1 MAFAYAVTR
10 ATVVGDQR
18 MIVGTFTNTDTD
30 SGGAIATGLGL
41 VNAFEVIPTSH
52 VDASLPKITIS
63 GGTVTVVCDNGLDG
77 NWVAVGK

>member
-1 MAFAYAVTR
+1 
-10 ATVVGDQR
+10 

-30 SGGAIATGLGL
+30 SGGTITTGLGL
-41 VNAFEVIPTSH
+41 VNDFQVIPTSH

-63 GGTVTVVCDNGLDG
+63 GGSVTIVCDNGLDA